1 MRNETFRPF
10 PYISGRRL
18 KARPVAIIWDDAHHI
33 GADLWLNPADVAPGV
48 RVTTVGLL
56 VSKTRTHYVI
66 AHSLDDSG
74 NITGTFA
81 VPKSTVHKIHPLSKG

>member
-1 MRNETFRPF
+1 M
-10 PYISGRRL
+10 
-18 KARPVAIIWDDAHHI
+18 KARPVAIIWDDAHHV
-33 GADLWLNPADVAPGV
+33 GADLWLDPTDLEPGV

-56 VSKTRTHYVI
+56 VKKTRTHYVI

-81 VPKSTVHKIHPLSKG
+81 VPRVCVHKIHHLSKGAK

>member
-1 MRNETFRPF
+1 M
-10 PYISGRRL
+10 

-33 GADLWLNPADVAPGV
+33 GADLWLDPTDVEPGV

-56 VSKTRTHYVI
+56 VKRTRTHYVI
-66 AHSLDDSG
+66 AHSLDGSG

-81 VPKSTVHKIHPLSKG
+81 IPRCTVHKIHRLAKEPK